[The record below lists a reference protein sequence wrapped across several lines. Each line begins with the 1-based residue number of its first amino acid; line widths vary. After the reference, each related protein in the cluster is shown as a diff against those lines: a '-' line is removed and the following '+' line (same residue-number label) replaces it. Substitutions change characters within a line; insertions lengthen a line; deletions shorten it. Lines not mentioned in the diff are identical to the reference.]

1 MHIRQAAVTAIWLA
15 HAVRGQTSTDCNPTE
30 KTCPSDDGLSTSS
43 ASVDFTSGASADWT
57 VTNGAVGYSSS
68 GAAFTINKQG
78 DAPTIQTNFYI
89 FFGSVS
95 VVMRSAPGTGIVSS
109 AILESDDLDEID
121 WEWLGGAAGEVQT
134 NYFGKGNT
142 TTYDRG
148 TTVGVPGGNAES
160 TSHNYTI
167 VWNKEQTIWY
177 IDGSPVRTLAYADA
191 VGGKNYPQTPMR
203 IRLGIWAGGD
213 SNNPPGTIEWA
224 GGVTDYSQGP
234 FTMFVERVDITNFN
248 PAASYSFG
256 DQSGSWES
264 IQIDGAAAGG
274 SGTDETSGSKSSSS
288 VGRRSTAIAI
298 ASGADSTTT
307 DSPSTSTSTSSSTNS
322 ATSST
327 GTGGAGGIGNGNS
340 SVTSSPSGTTNSAG
354 SSVTG
359 QTSSQTGS
367 ASSSTAVSVSGAY
380 GWRAV
385 SRPSKITVVLGA
397 GSIALFLG
405 YSL

>member
-1 MHIRQAAVTAIWLA
+1 M
-15 HAVRGQTSTDCNPTE
+15 
-30 KTCPSDDGLSTSS
+30 
-43 ASVDFTSGASADWT
+43 
-57 VTNGAVGYSSS
+57 GYSSA

-95 VVMRSAPGTGIVSS
+95 VIMRSAPGTGIVSS

-148 TTVGVPGGNAES
+148 TTVGVPGGNAEL

-274 SGTDETSGSKSSSS
+274 SGNDETSGGKSSSS

-298 ASGADSTTT
+298 ASGVGSTAS

-340 SVTSSPSGTTNSAG
+340 SVTSSPSGSATGTASTSTVEGTSTVAGTTNSG
-354 SSVTG
+354 VSSVAG

-385 SRPSKITVVLGA
+385 SRPSKIAVVFGA
-397 GSIALFLG
+397 ASIALFIG